1 MAERDQHLAQDKP
14 AADNNTDDDH
24 DLPAGTAAVHVNG
37 GGHHDGAEGA
47 IDEDLDLELDNG
59 DHEELGCGAATA
71 MESNPFDGLP
81 FSSRYYALLKARRA
95 LPVWGA
101 RETFRERIASHP
113 VILVSGEPGVG
124 KSTQIPQWCAEF
136 ALSREC
142 EHGTVVCAQPH
153 AMAATSLA
161 VRVADEMD
169 LNVGHEVG
177 YSVPFED
184 CCTTDTI
191 LRFTTDEM
199 LLRELTSDPQLDRYG
214 AIVLDEVQER
224 SLSTD
229 VLMGLLRDVGRQ
241 RPGLRVVLVATPCAA
256 EALHRYYGDVPWIR
270 LDPPVPSSTSCSSAD
285 RSGSGDD
292 RACSAGE
299 AVGQQGELVYTGVE
313 TEQRDVVRAAVK
325 LVLEIHRAAQPG
337 DVLVFLPSDKDAS
350 TAYEQARREARQ
362 LSPALGELR
371 LVPLLPGHPGGASAL
386 YDAGGAAATAKGRG
400 GGASGASGSGGF
412 LGVRGRRRR
421 VVLSSGI
428 AESAFSFEGVRF
440 VIDSGL
446 ETKNVYNPWIRA
458 DSQVV
463 RPISRSQA
471 EMRRKRA
478 AGAGKCFRLY
488 PESVF
493 KEMPEL
499 PPPRV
504 LESNLTRLVL
514 LLKRLDIADMGQC
527 DFVDRPAPEALMQA
541 LEDLD
546 YLAALDN
553 DGNLSEVGIIMS
565 EIPLDPQLAKALL
578 ASCEFDCVT
587 EMLTLA
593 AMLTAGPCF
602 TAPPAGAEA
611 KAHAA
616 HIGHFHTEGDHF
628 TLINIYNA
636 FKAAN
641 EDERWCQ
648 ENHVSSVVLKQ
659 ADAIRAELLDILQR
673 IELPISAPNFGSEHN
688 TASIR
693 MALLSGY
700 FMQVARDVDGAG
712 HYLMLTHKHVAQ
724 LHQLSCYR
732 ELAPG
737 ARPPTWVVYHA
748 FTVSEDN
755 CLSIATEI
763 SPDMMVQLAPQY
775 YMSNLPASESRDI
788 LQEVVARLAVARNGA
803 EGNAGL
809 PDDED
814 VATGKAR
821 SRETGRGALEHQDNE
836 EMCVLQ

>member
-1 MAERDQHLAQDKP
+1 
-14 AADNNTDDDH
+14 
-24 DLPAGTAAVHVNG
+24 
-37 GGHHDGAEGA
+37 
-47 IDEDLDLELDNG
+47 
-59 DHEELGCGAATA
+59 

-101 RETFRERIASHP
+101 REMFRERIASYP

-285 RSGSGDD
+285 RSGGGGDD
-292 RACSAGE
+292 HACSAE
-299 AVGQQGELVYTGVE
+299 H
-313 TEQRDVVRAAVK
+313 

-371 LVPLLPGHPGGASAL
+371 LVPLLPGHPGGAGAL

-400 GGASGASGSGGF
+400 GGGGGGGGASGGGGF

-446 ETKNVYNPWIRA
+446 ETKNVYNPRIRA

-471 EMRRKRA
+471 ETSCCAVRA
-478 AGAGKCFRLY
+478 GPAGKCFRLY

-527 DFVDRPAPEALMQA
+527 DFVDRPAPANRTKA

-593 AMLTAGPCF
+593 AMLT
-602 TAPPAGAEA
+602 
-611 KAHAA
+611 
-616 HIGHFHTEGDHF
+616 
-628 TLINIYNA
+628 
-636 FKAAN
+636 
-641 EDERWCQ
+641 
-648 ENHVSSVVLKQ
+648 
-659 ADAIRAELLDILQR
+659 
-673 IELPISAPNFGSEHN
+673 
-688 TASIR
+688 
-693 MALLSGY
+693 
-700 FMQVARDVDGAG
+700 
-712 HYLMLTHKHVAQ
+712 
-724 LHQLSCYR
+724 
-732 ELAPG
+732 
-737 ARPPTWVVYHA
+737 
-748 FTVSEDN
+748 
-755 CLSIATEI
+755 
-763 SPDMMVQLAPQY
+763 
-775 YMSNLPASESRDI
+775 
-788 LQEVVARLAVARNGA
+788 
-803 EGNAGL
+803 
-809 PDDED
+809 
-814 VATGKAR
+814 
-821 SRETGRGALEHQDNE
+821 
-836 EMCVLQ
+836 

>member
-1 MAERDQHLAQDKP
+1 
-14 AADNNTDDDH
+14 
-24 DLPAGTAAVHVNG
+24 

-47 IDEDLDLELDNG
+47 IDADEDLDLEIDNG
-59 DHEELGCGAATA
+59 DHEDLGCGSATA

-101 RETFRERIASHP
+101 REMFRERIASYP

-256 EALHRYYGDVPWIR
+256 EALHRYYGDVPWR
-270 LDPPVPSSTSCSSAD
+270 EV
-285 RSGSGDD
+285 
-292 RACSAGE
+292 
-299 AVGQQGELVYTGVE
+299 VGQQGQLVYTGVE

-371 LVPLLPGHPGGASAL
+371 LVPLLPGHPGGAGAL

-400 GGASGASGSGGF
+400 G
-412 LGVRGRRRR
+412 RR

-446 ETKNVYNPWIRA
+446 ETKNVYNPRIRA

-471 EMRRKRA
+471 EQTSCCAVRA
-478 AGAGKCFRLY
+478 GPAGKCFRLY

-527 DFVDRPAPEALMQA
+527 DFVDRPAPANRTKA

-593 AMLTAGPCF
+593 AMLTVVPLCF
-602 TAPPAGAEA
+602 
-611 KAHAA
+611 
-616 HIGHFHTEGDHF
+616 
-628 TLINIYNA
+628 
-636 FKAAN
+636 
-641 EDERWCQ
+641 
-648 ENHVSSVVLKQ
+648 
-659 ADAIRAELLDILQR
+659 
-673 IELPISAPNFGSEHN
+673 
-688 TASIR
+688 
-693 MALLSGY
+693 
-700 FMQVARDVDGAG
+700 
-712 HYLMLTHKHVAQ
+712 
-724 LHQLSCYR
+724 
-732 ELAPG
+732 
-737 ARPPTWVVYHA
+737 
-748 FTVSEDN
+748 
-755 CLSIATEI
+755 
-763 SPDMMVQLAPQY
+763 
-775 YMSNLPASESRDI
+775 
-788 LQEVVARLAVARNGA
+788 
-803 EGNAGL
+803 
-809 PDDED
+809 
-814 VATGKAR
+814 
-821 SRETGRGALEHQDNE
+821 
-836 EMCVLQ
+836 